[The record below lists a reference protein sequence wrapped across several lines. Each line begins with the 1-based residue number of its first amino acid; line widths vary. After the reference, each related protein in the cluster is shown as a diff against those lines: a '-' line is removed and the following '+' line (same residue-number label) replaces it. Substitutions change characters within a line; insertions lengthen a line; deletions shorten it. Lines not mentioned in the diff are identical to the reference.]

1 MPDNELTEMDKERK
15 QDELTI
21 ESFGE
26 MFVTWR
32 LKKGLLSSEEGETP
46 IVITTLGNER
56 TISADD
62 FAREVG
68 GIMMPYLSTH
78 PDLGFEEFRKNIF
91 KISKIGIVSYH
102 EGVLTNDYPYSQI
115 IEEYEKAC
123 KQFGHQ
129 PTVMLVYIKFSKDQ
143 KIQLLQYA
151 HLKARIYMCYGVK
164 HLSINIAHGKGSS
177 QEINKNE
184 GSIQIWIA

>member
-1 MPDNELTEMDKERK
+1 MDKETK

-26 MFVTWR
+26 MYVTWR
-32 LKKGLLSSEEGETP
+32 LEKGLLSSKYGETP
-46 IVITTLGNER
+46 IVITTSDNKR
-56 TISADD
+56 TLSAND

-78 PDLGFEEFRKNIF
+78 PDLGFEELRKDIF
-91 KISKIGIVSYH
+91 EISKIGKVSYH
-102 EGVLTNDYPYSQI
+102 EGALTIEYPYSQI

-123 KQFGHQ
+123 KQFRHQ

-143 KIQLLQYA
+143 KIKLLQYA
-151 HLKARIYMCYGVK
+151 HLKARIFMCYGVK
-164 HLSINIAHGKGSS
+164 HLSVNIAYCEESN
-177 QEINKNE
+177 QEINNE

>member
-1 MPDNELTEMDKERK
+1 VSDNELTEMEIE

-26 MFVTWR
+26 MYVTWR
-32 LKKGLLSSEEGETP
+32 LEKGLLSPRDGETT
-46 IVITTLGNER
+46 IVITTSGNER
-56 TISADD
+56 ILSADD

-68 GIMMPYLSTH
+68 NIMMPYLSTH
-78 PDLGFEEFRKNIF
+78 PDIGFDEFRKDIF
-91 KISKIGIVSYH
+91 EISKIGKLSYH
-102 EGVLTNDYPYSQI
+102 EGVLTTEYPYSQI

-123 KQFGHQ
+123 KQFGQQ
-129 PTVMLVYIKFSKDQ
+129 PIVMLVYIKFSKGQ

-151 HLKARIYMCYGVK
+151 HLKARIFLCYGVK
-164 HLSINIAHGKGSS
+164 HLSVNIAYCEDSN
-177 QEINKNE
+177 QEINND